1 MLRLEI
7 ITLRFRNIT
16 LASIII
22 ILSFTNIALCSSNI
36 FNNSNVSALDY
47 SSNVGIGFTF
57 NPTLS
62 ISLSSSDLIIDNL
75 KPGTVEDSNSI
86 NVSVATNAA
95 YGYTLSATVGDSLHN
110 NSDLIHT
117 NNTNIFS
124 SVATDADLPSLT
136 TDNTWGY
143 NTSLD
148 SGSTWS
154 NYNGLSNSSN
164 TTLLDKDSNISSSID
179 FRIGAKA
186 SPVQPSGTYTNTI
199 TFTAVTKPTPITLS
213 EAYASEG
220 KTMINGYYTMQDM
233 TSTICEKTEAIGA
246 QLQVLDIRD
255 NKLYWISKL
264 ADNHCW
270 MTQNLDLDL
279 DSNRTYTHWD
289 TDLGWTTMDEG
300 AEWKPERSTINFGGT
315 TVDGWINNY
324 TRPYSANP
332 GNIYYYTSNSD
343 ADDIR
348 YNSLQECISA
358 GHDDCAH
365 YHAGNYYN
373 WSAAVASNNTTA
385 SIEPQSNANNSICS
399 KNWRLPQNNPANDF
413 DNIFIVYNIKSSN
426 VSDVQLAPIYLAK
439 SGDIDGKL
447 NARQGT
453 RGGYWTST
461 IYNNNGAY
469 RPVFQPRSFST
480 FSYGWRGYGFSVR
493 CLAR

>member
-1 MLRLEI
+1 MRKIYILYI
-7 ITLRFRNIT
+7 ATI
-16 LASIII
+16 S
-22 ILSFTNIALCSSNI
+22 ILSLVYI
-36 FNNSNVSALDY
+36 NNTSALDY

-62 ISLSSSDLIIDNL
+62 INISSSDLVISNL
-75 KPGTVEDSNSI
+75 KPSTTEDSNSI

-95 YGYTLSATVGDSLHN
+95 YGYTLSATVGDSTHN
-110 NSDLIHT
+110 NSNLTHS
-117 NNTNIFS
+117 NNTNVFS
-124 SVATDADLPSLT
+124 SIAIDADLSSLDEDEDT
-136 TDNTWGY
+136 NIWGYSYKDNTVV
-143 NTSLD
+143 SPA
-148 SGSTWS
+148 WS
-154 NYNGLSNSSN
+154 NYNGLTNSNNSILLDTSSN
-164 TTLLDKDSNISSSID
+164 VSNN
-179 FRIGAKA
+179 IGFKIAAKA
-186 SPVQPSGTYTNTI
+186 SNAQPSGVYTGTI
-199 TFTAVTKPTPITLS
+199 NFYATTKPTPITLS

-255 NKLYWISKL
+255 HKLYWISKL

-289 TDLGWTTMDEG
+289 TDLGWTVIDEG
-300 AEWKPERSTINFGGT
+300 ADWKPERSTINFSGT
-315 TVDGWINNY
+315 TVDEWINNY

-358 GHDDCAH
+358 GQDDCTH

-426 VSDVQLAPIYLAK
+426 VSDAQLAPIYLAK
-439 SGDIDGKL
+439 SGDIDGEW

-469 RPVFQPRSFST
+469 RPLFEPRGFST
-480 FSYGWRGYGFSVR
+480 FSYGWRGYGFSLR

>member
-1 MLRLEI
+1 MRKIYILYI
-7 ITLRFRNIT
+7 ATI
-16 LASIII
+16 SIISLI
-22 ILSFTNIALCSSNI
+22 YI
-36 FNNSNVSALDY
+36 NNTSALDY

-62 ISLSSSDLIIDNL
+62 VSLSSSDLVIPNL
-75 KPGTVEDSNSI
+75 IPGNTLDSNSI
-86 NVSVATNAA
+86 NVSVVTNAT
-95 YGYTLSATVGDSLHN
+95 YGYMLSATVGDNTHD
-110 NSDLIHT
+110 NSNLTHS
-117 NNTNIFS
+117 NNTNVFS
-124 SVATDADLPSLT
+124 SIATDADLPSLT

-233 TSTICEKTEAIGA
+233 TSTIYDKTEAIRA

-255 NKLYWISKL
+255 YKLYWISKL

-289 TDLGWTTMDEG
+289 TDLGWNDSDNLDIN
-300 AEWKPERSTINFGGT
+300 ANWKPDRSTIDFTIGST
-315 TVDGWINNY
+315 ISGWQNSN
-324 TRPYSANP
+324 TEPYSANP
-332 GNIYYYTSNSD
+332 GDIYFYTSNSD
-343 ADDIR
+343 TNDIQ
-348 YNSLQECISA
+348 YNSLQECTNA
-358 GHDDCAH
+358 GHNDCTH

-373 WSAAVASNNTTA
+373 WSAAVASNNTSDIA
-385 SIEPQSNANNSICS
+385 SEIALDSICPMS
-399 KNWRLPQNNPANDF
+399 WKLPDGL
-413 DNIFIVYNIKSSN
+413 YNVLS
-426 VSDVQLAPIYLAK
+426 Y
-439 SGDIDGKL
+439 SGIMS
-447 NARQGT
+447 
-453 RGGYWTST
+453 GGNTYS
-461 IYNNNGAY
+461 NNGFNNIRINPLY
-469 RPVFQPRSFST
+469 FSRSGFINQGGSILDT
-480 FSYGWRGYGFSVR
+480 GYEGRYWYSRCSSLNYSRSLIFGATRILASDNNRRYNGYSVR
-493 CLAR
+493 CVAR